1 MHYAGVCADSLGST
15 NAPMLSSDH
24 QIKTMME
31 RVTIAIEIEIEIEIE
46 VEQL

>member
-1 MHYAGVCADSLGST
+1 
-15 NAPMLSSDH
+15 MLSSDH

-31 RVTIAIEIEIEIEIE
+31 RVTIAIAIAIEIEIEIEIE

>member
-1 MHYAGVCADSLGST
+1 
-15 NAPMLSSDH
+15 MLSSDH

-31 RVTIAIEIEIEIEIE
+31 RVTIAIAIEIE